1 MQNPYEVLGVREGAS
16 QEEIKAAY
24 REMVKKYHPDKYQ
37 NNPLAD
43 LAEEKLQEI
52 NEAYDYLTK
61 NPGGGA
67 YGSGGSGFS
76 GNAGFGGGPGFGG
89 SGVRAEKMMD
99 IRRAIDQGNLGL
111 AEQMLNQRSDRSSEW
126 FFLKGMI
133 SLRKGWYDDA
143 MTSLQTA
150 VRMDPDNF
158 EYRRAINSVQ
168 ASAGGYR
175 TQAYGRG
182 YNSANDEMCR
192 MCQCLMCLDCMTDG
206 GCC

>member
-1 MQNPYEVLGVREGAS
+1 MQNPYEVLGIREGAS
-16 QEEIKAAY
+16 QEEIKVAY

-61 NPGGGA
+61 N
-67 YGSGGSGFS
+67 SGGSGFS
-76 GNAGFGGGPGFGG
+76 GSGNFGGGGFGGGGFRGG
-89 SGVRAEKMMD
+89 GDSTPKPEKLME
-99 IRRAIDQGNLGL
+99 IRRAIDAGNLGM
-111 AEQMLNQRSDRSSEW
+111 AEQLLNQNSTRTAEW

-133 SLRKGWYDDA
+133 SMRKGWYDDA

-150 VRMDPDNF
+150 VSMEPNNF
-158 EYRRAINSVQ
+158 EYQKAMSNIMANS
-168 ASAGGYR
+168 SGYR

-182 YNSANDEMCR
+182 YNSNDELCR
-192 MCQCLMCLDCMTDG
+192 MCQCLACLDCMTNG

>member
-1 MQNPYEVLGVREGAS
+1 MQNPYEVLGIREGAS
-16 QEEIKAAY
+16 QEEIKVAY

-61 NPGGGA
+61 NSGSGNFGGG
-67 YGSGGSGFS
+67 GFS
-76 GNAGFGGGPGFGG
+76 GGGFRGG
-89 SGVRAEKMMD
+89 STPKPEKLME
-99 IRRAIDQGNLGL
+99 IRRAIDAGNLGM
-111 AEQMLNQRSDRSSEW
+111 AEQLLNQNSTRTAEW

-133 SLRKGWYDDA
+133 SMRKGWYDDA

-150 VRMDPDNF
+150 VSMEPNNF
-158 EYRRAINSVQ
+158 EYQKAMNNIMANSN
-168 ASAGGYR
+168 GYR

-182 YNSANDEMCR
+182 YNSNDELCR
-192 MCQCLMCLDCMTDG
+192 MCQCLACLDCMTNG